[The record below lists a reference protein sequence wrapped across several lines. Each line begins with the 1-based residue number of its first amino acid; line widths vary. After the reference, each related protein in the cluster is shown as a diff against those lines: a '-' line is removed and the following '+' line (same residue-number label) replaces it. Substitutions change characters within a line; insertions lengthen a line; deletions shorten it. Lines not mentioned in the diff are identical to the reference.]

1 MRNKFLIIA
10 LNLILSFQGFSQNVL
25 ILKNGAKM
33 NGKIEEYSNDT
44 MSFTF
49 MGNKLR
55 FKSSDINSV
64 YFDDKSFTV
73 DLKNTTKEKNTIKQ
87 ERIYGVVTY
96 FFNEN
101 FGNKPDVGAEIYV
114 IDSENI
120 PNFNYATVDS
130 FYNVSIYRS
139 FKRMWTGIPSNRYL
153 SDIYNKAKLYDL
165 DKKNINSLDKRASTN
180 ISLIID
186 SKDAIK
192 TMADGVGNYS
202 IKVNPG
208 SYYVCIRSKNR
219 SDSFITE
226 SSGSIKCEKIVV
238 GENEDGNL
246 NCEFGYELKRSN

>member
-1 MRNKFLIIA
+1 MKNKILLIA
-10 LNLILSFQGFSQNVL
+10 LTLILSFQGFSQNVL

-55 FKSSDINSV
+55 FKSSDIKSV
-64 YFDDKSFTV
+64 YFDEKSDTEDF
-73 DLKNTTKEKNTIKQ
+73 KNTTKEKNTIKQ

-101 FGNKPDVGAEIYV
+101 LGNKPDVGAEIYV
-114 IDSENI
+114 IDSEDI

-130 FYNVSIYRS
+130 FYNVSIYKS
-139 FKRMWTGIPSNRYL
+139 YKRMWTNPPTNKILGA
-153 SDIYNKAKLYDL
+153 IYNKAKQYDL
-165 DKKNINSLDKRASTN
+165 DRKNINSLDRRASIN
-180 ISLIID
+180 MSQIID

-192 TMADGVGNYS
+192 TMVDGVGNYS

-208 SYYVCIRSKNR
+208 FYYVCIRSKNR
-219 SDSFITE
+219 SDSYITE
-226 SSGSIKCEKIVV
+226 STGSIKCEKIVV